1 MHADLKDFVTQYL
14 SIVGAAVM
22 VVGFVAFVVTA
33 PDDNRSRPS
42 TAVPLSAP
50 GQPPSMGS

>member
-14 SIVGAAVM
+14 SIVGATVM

-33 PDDNRSRPS
+33 PDEHRSSQS
-42 TAVPLSAP
+42 TAAPLSAP
-50 GQPPSMGS
+50 GQSPSADS

>member
-14 SIVGAAVM
+14 SIVGATVM

-33 PDDNRSRPS
+33 PDDNRSSPS

-50 GQPPSMGS
+50 GQPPSVGS